1 MIDPEVA
8 RLRRLRDAAL
18 RCRAI
23 ARTLLSAREGPE
35 DSLLERAACASWRV
49 ARAAT
54 GRLVAHPYPKY
65 QRGPALRSVLL
76 HALAA
81 RYRALTRRGR
91 RLIACRDELLSLSR
105 VVDDARALTLV
116 PDLSETLGR
125 SQWEL
130 TTLLGALERASACGV
145 EEIRAPA
152 RPVLMPPAHE
162 LAQSGALE
170 GDWPYL
176 AL

>member
-18 RCRAI
+18 RARAI
-23 ARTLLSAREGPE
+23 ARALLAAREGPE
-35 DSLLERAACASWRV
+35 DPLLERAGCVSWRV

-54 GRLVAHPYPKY
+54 GRLIAHPYPSY
-65 QRGPALRSVLL
+65 QRGPTLHTVVL
-76 HALAA
+76 HALGA
-81 RYRALTRRGR
+81 RYTALVRRSQ
-91 RLIACRDELLSLSR
+91 RLAACRAELLGLHR
-105 VVDDARALTLV
+105 IVDDVRALTLA

-130 TTLLGALERASACGV
+130 TTLLETVERASASGV
-145 EEIRAPA
+145 ADAAA
-152 RPVLMPPAHE
+152 RPVLPKRSAEIAAP
-162 LAQSGALE
+162 GALE